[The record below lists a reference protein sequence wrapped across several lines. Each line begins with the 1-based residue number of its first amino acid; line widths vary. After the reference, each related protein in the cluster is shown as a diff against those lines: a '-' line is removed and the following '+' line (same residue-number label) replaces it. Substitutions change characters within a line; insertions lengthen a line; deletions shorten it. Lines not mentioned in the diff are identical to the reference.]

1 MKKEKLRKERNKG
14 ITLIALVITII
25 VLLILAG
32 VTITTLTGDNGI
44 LAQANKAKTQTEKS
58 AEEEKL
64 KVAIMG
70 SYDEK
75 GELNLEDLKRNLKE
89 QGLTYSGNS
98 FPLTVAVNGTEVKVS
113 KNGDIE
119 EPFNAEEWDKTAT
132 PEDCFIWGSDTP
144 GQEGYNTVIGYTSK
158 IENYTKLKFPTRCE
172 KITFANDDNILM
184 QKEGIDIYT
193 SRAFTNNILKLEIP
207 ETVLEIGSCALG
219 GIDSR
224 SFKNLNNI
232 SIPDS
237 LISVGSYAFDNTAW
251 YNSQSDGPV
260 YVGKVVYKY
269 KGTMTTNTTI
279 EIAEGTKGIASG
291 AFSESAGDIFDH
303 NLVNIIIPDSVTY
316 IGSYAFNNCSNLTHV
331 TMSKN
336 IKYIGTNAFAYCTS
350 LSNIIIWKN
359 VSEVGARTFGSWEN
373 TQTINIEANEV
384 PEGWDSDWNS
394 GCNANIVYAYT
405 GD

>member
-32 VTITTLTGDNGI
+32 VTIATLTGDNGI
-44 LAQANKAKTQTEKS
+44 LTQANKAKTQTEKS

-132 PEDCFIWGSDTP
+132 PEDCFIWESDTP
-144 GQEGYNTVIGYTSK
+144 GDIGYNTIAGYTSS
-158 IENYTKLKFPTRCE
+158 ITSYTKVRIPSRCQKIKGQFNGDPEDEDAGRGFFVGVEKVEIPSTVNEIGYLAFGTGMHGLKFSLKE
-172 KITFANDDNILM
+172 VNIPSSV
-184 QKEGIDIYT
+184 KTIGT
-193 SRAFTNNILKLEIP
+193 RAFAGCENINHITIP
-207 ETVLEIGSCALG
+207 NQVTQIH
-219 GIDSR
+219 
-224 SFKNLNNI
+224 
-232 SIPDS
+232 
-237 LISVGSYAFDNTAW
+237 W
-251 YNSQSDGPV
+251 
-260 YVGKVVYKY
+260 
-269 KGTMTTNTTI
+269 
-279 EIAEGTKGIASG
+279 G
-291 AFSESAGDIFDH
+291 AFESW
-303 NLVNIIIPDSVTY
+303 S
-316 IGSYAFNNCSNLTHV
+316 SS
-331 TMSKN
+331 
-336 IKYIGTNAFAYCTS
+336 
-350 LSNIIIWKN
+350 
-359 VSEVGARTFGSWEN
+359 
-373 TQTINIEANEV
+373 QTINIEANEV
-384 PEGWDSDWNS
+384 PEGWDSNWNS

>member
-1 MKKEKLRKERNKG
+1 MKKERLRKERNKG

-32 VTITTLTGDNGI
+32 VTIATLTGDNGI
-44 LAQANKAKTQTEKS
+44 LTQANKAKAQTEKS

-70 SYDEK
+70 SYDK
-75 GELNLEDLKRNLKE
+75 NGELNLQDLKRNLKE
-89 QGLTYSGNS
+89 QELTCSGNS
-98 FPLTVAVNGTEVKVS
+98 FPLTVIVNGKEVKIDE
-113 KNGDIE
+113 KGNPI
-119 EPFNAEEWDKTAT
+119 EPFNAEEWNKTAT

-144 GQEGYNTVIGYTSK
+144 GEEGYNTVIGYTSK

-172 KITFANDDNILM
+172 KITFTSDNNILT
-184 QKEGIDIYT
+184 QKAGIDAYT

-219 GIDSR
+219 GMDNR

-232 SIPDS
+232 SVPDS

-251 YNSQSDGPV
+251 YNSQPDGLV

-269 KGTMTTNTTI
+269 KGTMASNTTI
-279 EIAEGTKGIASG
+279 EIAEGTKVIASG
-291 AFSESAGDIFDH
+291 AFSEGAGDFLDH

-336 IKYIGTNAFAYCTS
+336 IKYIGTNAFSNCTS

-359 VSEVGARTFGSWEN
+359 VSEVGRRTFESWEN
-373 TQTINIEANEV
+373 TQTIKIEANEV
-384 PEGWDSDWNS
+384 PEGWNSDWNE

-405 GD
+405 GE